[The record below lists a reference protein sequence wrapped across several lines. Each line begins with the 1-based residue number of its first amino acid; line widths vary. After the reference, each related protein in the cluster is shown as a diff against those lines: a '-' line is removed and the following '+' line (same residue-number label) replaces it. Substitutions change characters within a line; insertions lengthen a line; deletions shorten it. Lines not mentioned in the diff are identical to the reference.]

1 MSGQTHT
8 SEELHTAASNSAHTP
23 KLPPLPTRALR
34 LLKDTRQVPKV
45 TALGG
50 GHGLYGSL
58 SALRHVTT
66 DVTAIV
72 TVADDGGSSGRL
84 RDEMGVLPPGDLRMA
99 LSALCDDSGWGR
111 TWSDVLQH
119 RFSAPEGHQGDFPLE
134 YHALGNLLIVTL
146 WELLD
151 DPVAGLDWVG
161 ALLNARGRVL
171 PMALEPL
178 VIQGM
183 VLREHGGAFERV
195 LVRGQVNLAREP
207 QVHNIELV
215 PANARSCPEAL
226 TSIEEADWV
235 ILGPGSWRTS
245 VLPHLLL
252 HEQREAL
259 THTSAKRCVVM
270 NLSLSDKESN
280 GLDPAAH
287 LQLLKHYAQ
296 DLRLDAIIADPS
308 EMGVCSEFEDAAAQ
322 LGARVLWAPVRST
335 TNPHVH
341 DPLKL
346 ASAYT
351 DLFALRF

>member
-1 MSGQTHT
+1 MSEGTNTLSH
-8 SEELHTAASNSAHTP
+8 SSGSSKNVP
-23 KLPPLPTRALR
+23 KLPPLPTQALR
-34 LLKDTRQVPKV
+34 LLKTTRRVPKV

-84 RDEMGVLPPGDLRMA
+84 RNEMGVLPPGDLRMA
-99 LSALCDDSGWGR
+99 LSALCDDTDWGR

-119 RFSAPEGHQGDFPLE
+119 RFSAPEGHTGEFPLD

-146 WELLD
+146 WELLG

-178 VIQGM
+178 VIQGI

-195 LVRGQVNLAREP
+195 QVRGQVNLAHEP

-215 PANARSCPEAL
+215 PAQAHACPEAL
-226 TSIEEADWV
+226 VSIEEADWV
-235 ILGPGSWRTS
+235 VLGPGSWRTS

-252 HEQREAL
+252 REQREAL
-259 THTSAKRCVVM
+259 STTNAKRCVVM
-270 NLSLSDKESN
+270 NLALDDKESN
-280 GLDPAAH
+280 GLDAAAH
-287 LQLLKHYAQ
+287 LKLLQQYAPN
-296 DLRLDAIIADPS
+296 LRLDVVIADPS
-308 EMGVCSEFEDAAAQ
+308 NMGVQSEFEDAARE
-322 LGARVLWAPVRST
+322 LGAKVLWASVRST
-335 TNPHVH
+335 TNPNVH

-346 ASAYT
+346 ASAYN
-351 DLFALRF
+351 DMFAMRL

>member
-1 MSGQTHT
+1 MTSGIQ
-8 SEELHTAASNSAHTP
+8 SSASSGHSTRVP
-23 KLPPLPTRALR
+23 KQPPLPTQALR
-34 LLKDTRQVPKV
+34 LLKSTHRVPKV

-84 RDEMGVLPPGDLRMA
+84 RNEMGVLPPGDLRMA
-99 LSALCDDSGWGR
+99 LSALCDDTDWGR

-119 RFSAPEGHQGDFPLE
+119 RFSAPQDYGGEFPLDH
-134 YHALGNLLIVTL
+134 HALGNLLIVTL
-146 WELLD
+146 WELLG

-171 PMALEPL
+171 PMAIDPL
-178 VIQGM
+178 VIQGI

-195 LVRGQVNLAREP
+195 LVRGQVNLAREAH
-207 QVHNIELV
+207 VHNIELV
-215 PANARSCPEAL
+215 PADARACPEAL
-226 TSIEEADWV
+226 ESIAESDWV

-252 HEQREAL
+252 RDQLDAL
-259 THTSAKRCVVM
+259 NATDAMRCVVM
-270 NLSLSDKESN
+270 NLSLQDRESN
-280 GLDPAAH
+280 GLNAADH
-287 LQLLKHYAQ
+287 LQLLQQYAP
-296 DLRLDAIIADPS
+296 DLRLDAIVADPS
-308 EMGVCSEFEDAAAQ
+308 DMGVHSDFENAAAK
-322 LGARVLWAPVRST
+322 LGARVLWAPVRSSA
-335 TNPHVH
+335 NPNVH

-346 ASAYT
+346 ASAYSE
-351 DLFALRF
+351 LFALRF